1 MLKPEIFTPELEQYI
16 INLRREL
23 HQCPEV
29 GFELEKTTAIVKREL
44 EANGIAYTEK
54 YCESS
59 VVADINPECTDYTL
73 AIRADMDAL
82 PVEENTG
89 LEFSSKHEGRMHA
102 CGHDAHTAILLGTA
116 KALKSIES
124 ELNCRVRLI
133 FQPCEEGS
141 DGGGKKMTANGA
153 VDDVDAIVA
162 LHVEP
167 LLPTGHIGIY
177 PGASMAARRFHTIE
191 FFGKS
196 SHAAFPQNGN
206 DALAM
211 AVKAYND
218 IQIMFSR
225 LNPMSNKIC
234 AINYL
239 HAGVAENVIPDYAKM
254 LISVRSFDLEED
266 EFIHNKICEFCDNAA
281 KEIGGSAKVVDNYEA
296 YPVVNDRAVRDNMI
310 AAIKSALGEEYFMDM
325 PQKMSSEDFSFFLQK
340 TRGCMMCLGI
350 KNEEKGCTGQ
360 LHNSDIVLDE
370 DAFINGCKVFTEFV
384 LLSMNG
390 IPESDK

>member
-1 MLKPEIFTPELEQYI
+1 MIKNEKFWQEIEDYI
-16 INLRREL
+16 ISLRREL
-23 HQCPEV
+23 HRCPEI

-44 EANGIAYTEK
+44 DKMQIPFTEK
-54 YCESS
+54 FCKCS
-59 VVADINPECTDYTL
+59 VVAEINPEKKGFTL
-73 AIRADMDAL
+73 GIRADMDAL

-89 LEFSSKHEGRMHA
+89 LEFSSEHKGKMHA

-116 KALKSIES
+116 KVLKAIEN
-124 ELNCRVRLI
+124 EIDCRVKLI

-141 DGGGKKMTANGA
+141 NGGGKVMTENGA
-153 VDDVDAIVA
+153 VDDVDALVA

-167 LLPTGHIGIY
+167 LLEAGHIGIY
-177 PGASMAARRFHTIE
+177 NGASMAARHYHTIE

-211 AVKAYND
+211 AVKAYNN
-218 IQIMFSR
+218 IQIMLSHEIS
-225 LNPMSNKIC
+225 PMSKKIC

-239 HAGVAENVIPDYAKM
+239 HSGVAENVIPDYAKM

-266 EFIHNKICEFCDNAA
+266 QFIHNRIVTLCENAA
-281 KEIGGSAKVVDNYEA
+281 KEMGGSAKIDDGYEA
-296 YPVVNDRAVRDNMI
+296 YPVINDPKVRENMI
-310 AAIKSALGEEYFMDM
+310 KAIETSLGKEFFDDM

-340 TRGCMMCLGI
+340 TRGCMMCLGVR
-350 KNEEKGCTGQ
+350 NEEKGCTTQ
-360 LHNSDIVLDE
+360 LHNSDLLLDE
-370 DAFINGCKVFTEFV
+370 DAFINGCKAFVQFV

-390 IPESDK
+390 IDK

>member
-1 MLKPEIFTPELEQYI
+1 MQKSEIFSAELEKYI

-29 GFELEKTTAIVKREL
+29 GFELPETLKIVKREL
-44 EANGIAYTEK
+44 SANGIEYTEK

-59 VVADINPECTDYTL
+59 VVADINPDCKDYTI

-89 LEFSSKHEGRMHA
+89 LEFSSKHPGKMHA

-116 KALKSIES
+116 RVLKSIEK
-124 ELNCRVRLI
+124 ELRCRVRLI

-153 VDDVDAIVA
+153 VDDVDVIVA

-167 LLPTGHIGIY
+167 LLKTGHIGIY

-266 EFIHNKICEFCDNAA
+266 EFIHSKICECAQNAA
-281 KEIGGSAKVVDNYEA
+281 KELGGSAKIEDNYEA
-296 YPVVNDRAVRDNMI
+296 YPVVNDPKVRDNMI
-310 AAIKSALGEEYFMDM
+310 AAIKSSLGDEYFEDM
-325 PQKMSSEDFSFFLQK
+325 PQKMSSEDFSFFIQK
-340 TRGCMMCLGI
+340 VRGCMMCLGI
-350 KNEEKGCTGQ
+350 RNEEKGCTGQ
-360 LHNSDIVLDE
+360 LHNSDIVIDE
-370 DAFINGCKVFTEFV
+370 DALICGCKAFTEFV
-384 LLSMNG
+384 LLSMDG
-390 IPESDK
+390 IEECAE

>member
-1 MLKPEIFTPELEQYI
+1 MYTLIKSELFSPELEKYI
-16 INLRREL
+16 ISMHRAL
-23 HQCPEV
+23 HRYPEV
-29 GFELEKTTAIVKREL
+29 GFDLPRTTAIIKREL
-44 EANGIAYTEK
+44 AAMGIAYTEK
-54 YCESS
+54 YCQSS
-59 VVADINPECTDYTL
+59 IVADINPDCKDYTI
-73 AIRADMDAL
+73 AIRTDMDAL
-82 PVEENTG
+82 PVEEKTG
-89 LEFSSKHEGRMHA
+89 LAFSSENPGQMHA
-102 CGHDAHTAILLGTA
+102 CGHDCHMAVLLGTA
-116 KALKSIES
+116 KVLKSIEK
-124 ELNCRVRLI
+124 ELTCRVRLI

-141 DGGGKKMTANGA
+141 NGGGKQMTANGA
-153 VDDVDAIVA
+153 VDDVDVIVA

-167 LLPTGHIGIY
+167 LLPTGHIGIC

-218 IQIMFSR
+218 IQIMFAR

-254 LISVRSFDLEED
+254 QISVRSFDLAED
-266 EFIHNKICEFCDNAA
+266 EFIHEKICRCCENAA
-281 KEIGGSAKVVDNYEA
+281 AELGGTAKVEDNYEA
-296 YPVVNDRAVRDNMI
+296 YPVVNDPAVRANMI
-310 AAIKSALGEEYFMDM
+310 AAVKSALGEDHFDEM

-340 TRGCMMCLGI
+340 VPGCMMCLGI
-350 KNEEKGCTGQ
+350 RNEEKGCTGQ
-360 LHNSDIVLDE
+360 LHNSDLIPDE
-370 DAFINGCKVFTEFV
+370 DALLCGCKTFVEFV

-390 IPESDK
+390 IN

>member
-1 MLKPEIFTPELEQYI
+1 MVKSEIFTSELEEYI
-16 INLRREL
+16 VSLRREL

-29 GFELEKTTAIVKREL
+29 GFDLEETTAIVKREL
-44 EANGIAYTEK
+44 AANGIEYTEK

-59 VVADINPECTDYTL
+59 VVADINPDCKGYTI

-89 LEFSSKHEGRMHA
+89 LPFSSKNKGNMHA
-102 CGHDAHTAILLGTA
+102 CGHDAHTAVLLGTA
-116 KALKSIES
+116 KALKSIED
-124 ELNCRVRLI
+124 ELECRVRLI

-153 VDDVDAIVA
+153 VDDVDVIVA

-266 EFIHNKICEFCDNAA
+266 EFIHNKICECCDNAA

-296 YPVVNDRAVRDNMI
+296 YPVINDKAVRDNMI
-310 AAIKSALGEEYFMDM
+310 AAIKSALGEDHFDDM

-340 TRGCMMCLGI
+340 VRGCMMCLGI
-350 KNEEKGCTGQ
+350 RNEEKGCKGQ
-360 LHNSDIVLDE
+360 LHNSDLVIDE
-370 DAFINGCKVFTEFV
+370 DALICGVKTFVEFV

-390 IPESDK
+390 IPENDK